1 MLVPLLP
8 SFVLLICLKSGIKM
22 GLYLQEI
29 YWEEGTKEGG
39 EIFQNTIHVWHLW
52 EKRSKE
58 WKLGK
63 RCLELQQS
71 AKNGSVRPMW
81 TPQVKACYRRSP
93 AFLKNCLA
101 FVFLRCLFF
110 DLEEFTG
117 SIASLRMHWWKTQ
130 RGWSWSHQLIMLP
143 VQNIGVACVHGW

>member
-1 MLVPLLP
+1 
-8 SFVLLICLKSGIKM
+8 
-22 GLYLQEI
+22 
-29 YWEEGTKEGG
+29 
-39 EIFQNTIHVWHLW
+39 
-52 EKRSKE
+52 
-58 WKLGK
+58 LGK

-143 VQNIGVACVHGW
+143 VQNIGVACVHGWYSLIILCTASFMDVLSNRLLYFILASEP